1 MGGEAPDQL
10 QQVLLEQII
19 GSFKK
24 KSDAVERISELLH
37 LGKDAVY
44 RRLRGETLLT
54 PKEIQ
59 LLATAFGISLDSL
72 VFQNTNS
79 LIFSMNA
86 LSGKIHT
93 FRDFFE
99 GLSANIQEL
108 GAVKDSFIYY
118 PTNEIPLFYF
128 FFFPELLEF
137 KLYVWGKHIWDFDYL
152 NTTPFGKNFIP
163 ADLQIKSQQLLQRW
177 LKIDSA
183 EMWSANLF
191 DNTLSQIEFHAAT
204 GGFEEYGDAFRL
216 CDALSKLSEHLCNMA
231 AAGKKFKP
239 GNHPSSGAIFELYHN
254 EMVSAYNTI
263 YITSPTVRMVYVT
276 FGTPNFIKSTDPR
289 ICDFTENWT
298 KTILQKSIP
307 ISNRAE
313 GERKRFFQMVNRRI
327 DQTRKRL
334 AAYAHDL

>member
-1 MGGEAPDQL
+1 MDSNTPDQL
-10 QQVLLEQII
+10 QQALLEQII
-19 GSFKK
+19 SSFKK

-44 RRLRGETLLT
+44 RRLRGVTLLT
-54 PKEIQ
+54 PDEIQ
-59 LLATAFGISLDSL
+59 LLATAFGISVDNLI
-72 VFQNTNS
+72 FRNTDS
-79 LIFSMNA
+79 LIFTMNA
-86 LSGKIHT
+86 LSGKIQS
-93 FRDFFE
+93 FRDFFDD
-99 GLSANIQEL
+99 LSTNVQEL
-108 GAVKDSFIYY
+108 TALKDVFIYY

-152 NTTPFGKNFIP
+152 NNQPFGKNLIP
-163 ADLQIKSQQLLQRW
+163 QDLHTKGQQTLQRW

-183 EMWSANLF
+183 EMWSVNLF
-191 DNTLSQIEFHAAT
+191 DNTLNQIEFHAAI
-204 GGFEEYGDAFRL
+204 GSFEHYADAFAL
-216 CDALSKLSEHLCNMA
+216 CDALSSLSDHLSEMA

-239 GNHPSSGAIFELYHN
+239 GSAPATGGGFELYHN

-263 YITSPTVRMVYVT
+263 YLTSPSARMVYVT
-276 FGTPNFIKSTDPR
+276 FGSPNFIKSTDAR

-307 ISNRAE
+307 ISTRAE
-313 GERKRFFQMVNRRI
+313 GERKRFFQMINRRI

-334 AAYAHDL
+334 TAYAQDL